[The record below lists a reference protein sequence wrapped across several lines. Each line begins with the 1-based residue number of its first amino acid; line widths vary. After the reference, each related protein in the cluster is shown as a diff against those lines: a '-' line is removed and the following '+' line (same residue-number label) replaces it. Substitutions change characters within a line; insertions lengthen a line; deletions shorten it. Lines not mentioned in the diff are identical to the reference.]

1 MHSKDLNQ
9 NRVAEP
15 LVSLAKLP
23 ISTDCYR
30 IPLVRAHCLV
40 HAVNRM
46 RLLIRQVPRSTPL
59 THAGMGVCHAM
70 IHTRPSLHVLLCRIC
85 PFSSISIYICVGRVT
100 IFWNAGV
107 QRLPPL
113 CMGSWMTCIQNAP
126 SHVLYCQIWRQI
138 KWYKRIRQKNCIF
151 FWRIRLYTI

>member
-30 IPLVRAHCLV
+30 IPLVRTLPR
-40 HAVNRM
+40 AVNRM

-70 IHTRPSLHVLLCRIC
+70 IHTRPSLCMCYCAEFV
-85 PFSSISIYICVGRVT
+85 PSAQSVYIYVRRQGHNFLECWGPAPLHGVVDDLHTKRPVT
-100 IFWNAGV
+100 C
-107 QRLPPL
+107 Q
-113 CMGSWMTCIQNAP
+113 SWVIDKTN
-126 SHVLYCQIWRQI
+126 S
-138 KWYKRIRQKNCIF
+138 N
-151 FWRIRLYTI
+151 